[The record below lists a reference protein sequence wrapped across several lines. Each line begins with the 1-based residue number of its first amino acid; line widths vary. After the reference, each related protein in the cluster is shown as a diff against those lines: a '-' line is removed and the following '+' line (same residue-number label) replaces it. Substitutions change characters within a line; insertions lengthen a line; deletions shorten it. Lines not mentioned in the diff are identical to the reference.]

1 MPSAETAMTVSANA
15 GERRRLRADQA
26 RSRRRMSQWAGTAL
40 EDGVGDRLEPECDYG
55 EGVGRLSATQG
66 EESAE
71 ILGVLGAEAGG
82 IQVEEGAVEAHQAL
96 PGVKP
101 RERAMRTSW
110 AMRRDSASA
119 TMRPNGVMR

>member
-1 MPSAETAMTVSANA
+1 MAVS
-15 GERRRLRADQA
+15 GERRRAAEAA
-26 RSRRRMSQWAGTAL
+26 RGPDEIAAQDVPVRGDGAG
-40 EDGVGDRLEPECDYG
+40 EGIGDGFEPEREYG
-55 EGVGRLSATQG
+55 EGIGRLSATQG
-66 EESAE
+66 EEGAE

-82 IQVEEGAVEAHQAL
+82 IEVEEGAIETHQAL

-101 RERAMRTSW
+101 RARAMRTSW